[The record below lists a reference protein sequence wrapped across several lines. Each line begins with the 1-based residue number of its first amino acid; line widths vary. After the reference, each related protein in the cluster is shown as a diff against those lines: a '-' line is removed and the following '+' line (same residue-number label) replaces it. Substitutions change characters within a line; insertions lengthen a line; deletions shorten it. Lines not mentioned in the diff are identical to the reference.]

1 MRREPGLP
9 CHDAGAWSRWEN
21 RHHRCQPLG
30 GPYMGP
36 GGRRLRERA
45 QPLPCSSVAA
55 VCLVLAN
62 SRHHLQ
68 GNLGYCAK
76 AWCQPWWLQRAG
88 PWSGTPC
95 AEAPGLHQL
104 LWTAA
109 MALQPT
115 PSHFLAQS
123 LSPRGSRPFLWLFL
137 PPPSQ
142 GCWAEKAL
150 RSQDAP
156 SRQLAQMCSLRD

>member
-21 RHHRCQPLG
+21 RHRRCQPLG
-30 GPYMGP
+30 GPTWAQAAGVCARGHSPYPAALWRPCALSWLTRGTTCRETWVTAPRP
-36 GGRRLRERA
+36 G
-45 QPLPCSSVAA
+45 
-55 VCLVLAN
+55 
-62 SRHHLQ
+62 
-68 GNLGYCAK
+68 
-76 AWCQPWWLQRAG
+76 CQPWWLQRAG
-88 PWSGTPC
+88 PWWGTPR

-123 LSPRGSRPFLWLFL
+123 LPPRGSRPFLWLFL
-137 PPPSQ
+137 PPPFQ
-142 GCWAEKAL
+142 GCWAEKAS